1 MNDYYT
7 RYDIAK
13 LSGRG
18 YRAIMLMDKAQ
29 LVPGRIQIESGAR
42 NLKFTYNKH
51 LVDEWLKTLPPKSD
65 GSHRRCTKK
74 KKTVSYLDG
83 SLSGTITFRD
93 VFAGKFLPKDERLE
107 NFSRLIV
114 AQASRPVT
122 QRVSFKGVY

>member
-1 MNDYYT
+1 MSDYYT

-42 NLKFTYNKH
+42 NLKFRYNKY

-65 GSHRRCTKK
+65 GHHRRCTKK
-74 KKTVSYLDG
+74 KKTVS
-83 SLSGTITFRD
+83 TITFRD
-93 VFAGKFLPKDERLE
+93 VFAGKYLPKDERLE

>member
-1 MNDYYT
+1 
-7 RYDIAK
+7 
-13 LSGRG
+13 
-18 YRAIMLMDKAQ
+18 MDKAQ

-42 NLKFTYNKH
+42 NLKFRYNKH
-51 LVDEWLKTLPPKSD
+51 LVDEWLKTLAPKSD

-74 KKTVSYLDG
+74 KKTVS
-83 SLSGTITFRD
+83 TITFRD
-93 VFAGKFLPKDERLE
+93 VFAGKFLQKDERLE

>member
-7 RYDIAK
+7 RYEIAK

-18 YRAIMLMDKAQ
+18 YRAIMLMDQAR
-29 LVPGRIQIESGAR
+29 LIPGLIQIDSGVR
-42 NLKFTYNKH
+42 NLKFLYDKK
-51 LVDEWLKTLPPKSD
+51 LIDKWLQTLPPKSD

-74 KKTVSYLDG
+74 KKTVS
-83 SLSGTITFRD
+83 TITFRD

-122 QRVSFKGVY
+122 QRVSLKGVY

>member
-18 YRAIMLMDKAQ
+18 YRAIMLMDQAG
-29 LVPGRIQIESGAR
+29 LIPGLIQIESGAR
-42 NLKFTYNKH
+42 NLKFRYNKH
-51 LVDEWLKTLPPKSD
+51 LVDEWLKTLAPKSD

-74 KKTVSYLDG
+74 KKTVS
-83 SLSGTITFRD
+83 TITFRD

>member
-18 YRAIMLMDKAQ
+18 YRAIMLMDQAR
-29 LVPGRIQIESGAR
+29 LIPGLIQIESGAR
-42 NLKFTYNKH
+42 NLKFRYNKH
-51 LVDEWLKTLPPKSD
+51 LVDEWLKTLAPKSD

-74 KKTVSYLDG
+74 KKTVS
-83 SLSGTITFRD
+83 TITFRD

>member
-1 MNDYYT
+1 MNDNYT
-7 RYDIAK
+7 RYDTAK

-42 NLKFTYNKH
+42 NLKFRYNKH

-74 KKTVSYLDG
+74 KKTVS
-83 SLSGTITFRD
+83 TITFRD

>member
-18 YRAIMLMDKAQ
+18 YRAIMLMDQAG
-29 LVPGRIQIESGAR
+29 LIPGLIQIDSGVR
-42 NLKFTYNKH
+42 NLKFLYDKK
-51 LVDEWLKTLPPKSD
+51 LVDEWLQTLPPKSD

-74 KKTVSYLDG
+74 KKTVS
-83 SLSGTITFRD
+83 TITFRD

>member
-18 YRAIMLMDKAQ
+18 YRAIRLMDKAQ

-42 NLKFTYNKH
+42 NLKCRYNKH
-51 LVDEWLKTLPPKSD
+51 LVDEWLKTLAPKSD

-74 KKTVSYLDG
+74 KKTVS
-83 SLSGTITFRD
+83 TITFSD

>member
-65 GSHRRCTKK
+65 GSHRRCNGRCTKK
-74 KKTVSYLDG
+74 KKTVS
-83 SLSGTITFRD
+83 TITFRD
-93 VFAGKFLPKDERLE
+93 VFAGKFLPKDQRLE

-122 QRVSFKGVY
+122 QRVSFKGVF

>member
-42 NLKFTYNKH
+42 NLKFIYDKKP
-51 LVDEWLKTLPPKSD
+51 VDEWLKTLPPKSD
-65 GSHRRCTKK
+65 GHHRRCTKK
-74 KKTVSYLDG
+74 KKTVP
-83 SLSGTITFRD
+83 TISFID
-93 VFAGKFLPKDERLE
+93 IFAGKFLPKDERLE

-114 AQASRPVT
+114 AQASRPKT
-122 QRVSFKGVY
+122 ERVSFKGVY

>member
-18 YRAIMLMDKAQ
+18 YRAIMLMDQAG
-29 LVPGRIQIESGAR
+29 LIPGLIQIDSGVR
-42 NLKFTYNKH
+42 NLKFIYDKK
-51 LVDEWLKTLPPKSD
+51 LVDEWLKTLAPKSD

-74 KKTVSYLDG
+74 KKTVS
-83 SLSGTITFRD
+83 TITFRD

>member
-42 NLKFTYNKH
+42 NLKFRYNKH
-51 LVDEWLKTLPPKSD
+51 LVDEWLKTLAPKSD

-74 KKTVSYLDG
+74 KKTTS
-83 SLSGTITFRD
+83 TITFRD

>member
-42 NLKFTYNKH
+42 NLKFRYNKH

-65 GSHRRCTKK
+65 GHHRRCTKK
-74 KKTVSYLDG
+74 KKTVS
-83 SLSGTITFRD
+83 TITFRD
-93 VFAGKFLPKDERLE
+93 VFAGKYLTKDERIE

-114 AQASRPVT
+114 AQASRPKT
-122 QRVSFKGVY
+122 ERVSFKGVY

>member
-42 NLKFTYNKH
+42 NLKFRYNKH
-51 LVDEWLKTLPPKSD
+51 LVDEWLKTLAPKSD

-74 KKTVSYLDG
+74 KKTVS
-83 SLSGTITFRD
+83 TINFRD

>member
-29 LVPGRIQIESGAR
+29 LVPGLIQIDSGVR
-42 NLKFTYNKH
+42 NLKFLYDKK

-74 KKTVSYLDG
+74 KKTVS
-83 SLSGTITFRD
+83 TITFRD